1 MGWPTYKP
9 QKNTFWLEK
18 LILYFFP
25 SCKGPKVSVRHQKF
39 KHVDFIKFPLAKQ
52 CDVVSLTENGSTC
65 NWRLLD
71 KKNKLN

>member
-52 CDVVSLTENGSTC
+52 CAVRGL
-65 NWRLLD
+65 
-71 KKNKLN
+71 